1 METAYLTDNQI
12 HEMAD
17 FALTSFEVSGDKAR
31 IGEAAAEYA
40 ADEFGVKATPSQIG
54 YAVNLVLGGWDG
66 IKMSVKAELGA
77 PTTTKE
83 NDNGH

>member
-1 METAYLTDNQI
+1 MKASYLTDKQI

-17 FALTSFEVSGDKAR
+17 FALTSYEVSGNKAR

-54 YAVNLVLGGWDG
+54 YAAKLALWGWEG
-66 IKMSVKAELGA
+66 VKMSVKAELDA
-77 PTTTKE
+77 
-83 NDNGH
+83 